1 MTKLVDQSGS
11 LIASLPRF
19 QSKTA
24 VRFDRESNVGSLD
37 VPVAFFFF
45 PGGSSE
51 GSGRKHGRGRYMS
64 NCWGLRTSLCACDMP
79 FLVFVRFHVALSQV
93 EMEWC
98 TIPGIHGI
106 NFYLLISVTV
116 CISTGWGWKGGMA
129 ILEGHRQLHG
139 FLASTDS

>member
-45 PGGSSE
+45 
-51 GSGRKHGRGRYMS
+51 RVVLLK
-64 NCWGLRTSLCACDMP
+64 GLAENTAGVGTCPTVGDCGHHSVLVTCLFLSLY
-79 FLVFVRFHVALSQV
+79 VFMWH
-93 EMEWC
+93 
-98 TIPGIHGI
+98 
-106 NFYLLISVTV
+106 
-116 CISTGWGWKGGMA
+116 
-129 ILEGHRQLHG
+129 
-139 FLASTDS
+139 